1 MPKNKVLCLKDKV
14 KICEDSQKPGFS
26 KEKCIID
33 YDIKRNTLNK
43 LLQNKENFSKFNDS
57 QSLNSK
63 QKNCSK
69 GKNFE
74 MEVELKLSEWIK
86 IRNSKGYPVSGEDI
100 KTRALC

>member
-43 LLQNKENFSKFNDS
+43 LLQNKEKFLKFNDS
-57 QSLNSK
+57 HSLNSK

>member
-43 LLQNKENFSKFNDS
+43 LLQNKEKFWNFNDS
-57 QSLNSK
+57 QSHLSVK
-63 QKNCSK
+63 FVK
-69 GKNFE
+69 
-74 MEVELKLSEWIK
+74 KLFTK
-86 IRNSKGYPVSGEDI
+86 
-100 KTRALC
+100 

>member
-14 KICEDSQKPGFS
+14 KICEDSLKPGFS

-33 YDIKRNTLNK
+33 YNIKRNTLNK
-43 LLQNKENFSKFNDS
+43 LLQNKEKFLKFNDS

-63 QKNCSK
+63 QKHCIK

-74 MEVELKLSEWIK
+74 ILQSKFVLVHESKKQFKCK
-86 IRNSKGYPVSGEDI
+86 ICD
-100 KTRALC
+100 KTFYTVNMY

>member
-43 LLQNKENFSKFNDS
+43 LLQNKEKFLKFNNS

-63 QKNCSK
+63 QKHCIK

-74 MEVELKLSEWIK
+74 ILQRGGILGDTIV
-86 IRNSKGYPVSGEDI
+86 
-100 KTRALC
+100 LCNRKYHAVIYIFIVTQ

>member
-43 LLQNKENFSKFNDS
+43 LLENKEKFWNFNDS
-57 QSLNSK
+57 QSHLSVNLYYQFMRKRSHLSVK
-63 QKNCSK
+63 
-69 GKNFE
+69 
-74 MEVELKLSEWIK
+74 VVTKLFTK
-86 IRNSKGYPVSGEDI
+86 
-100 KTRALC
+100 

>member
-43 LLQNKENFSKFNDS
+43 QSKFV
-57 QSLNSK
+57 LLVHEK
-63 QKNCSK
+63 KKPFKC
-69 GKNFE
+69 
-74 MEVELKLSEWIK
+74 K
-86 IRNSKGYPVSGEDI
+86 ICH
-100 KTRALC
+100 KTFTQ